1 MAMKNRDNMREIV
14 ERGYDEGDYM
24 GYFHLRETLDER
36 ETRFFSELE
45 KHVPVDGKILDLG
58 SGTGI
63 PYDKFLVEKGFQV
76 TGLDISEKHV
86 NCARKNVT
94 DAIFIKA
101 DFSRYDLD
109 KEAYDAIISLYSIFH
124 IPRDE
129 HEALLK
135 KIFYALKPEG
145 VFLATLGVEDM
156 EMDVNEFIGSTMA
169 WSSYSKEENIELVEK
184 TGFKILFLEEE
195 NEEGEN
201 HLWILTKRP
210 S

>member
-1 MAMKNRDNMREIV
+1 MGMISRDKMREIV

-24 GYFHLRETLDER
+24 GHFHLREALDER
-36 ETRFFSELE
+36 ETRFFTELE
-45 KHVPVDGKILDLG
+45 KHVPVNGKILDLG

-63 PYDKFLVEKGFQV
+63 PYDKYLVERGYKV

-86 NCARKNVT
+86 KRARENVPE
-94 DAIFIKA
+94 ARYIKA
-101 DFSRYDLD
+101 DFSIYDLGT
-109 KEAYDAIISLYSIFH
+109 ETYDAIISLYSIFH
-124 IPRDE
+124 IPREE

-135 KIFYALKPEG
+135 KIYDTLKPEG
-145 VFLATLGVEDM
+145 VLLVTLGVEDM

-169 WSSYSKEENIELVEK
+169 WSSYSMKKNIELVGK
-184 TGFKILFLEEE
+184 TGFKSILLEEE

-201 HLWILTKRP
+201 HLWILAKRT